1 MRTSVDSSII
11 AYVDNTERIPKTG
24 IFSRP
29 EPVRGIIAVRNLKTG
44 NIFLK
49 KTEDAVKSFR
59 DERFRLDLSM
69 HESEELQREYSSLGL
84 ELFTIELDAE
94 ADENDDLDLLLEER
108 KKHYKAEGVRLYSSG
123 PSR

>member
-84 ELFTIELDAE
+84 ELFTIDLDAE

-108 KKHYKAEGVRLYSSG
+108 KKHYKAEGVTLYSSG

>member
-84 ELFTIELDAE
+84 ELFTIDLDAE

>member
-1 MRTSVDSSII
+1 M
-11 AYVDNTERIPKTG
+11 DNTERIPKTG

-108 KKHYKAEGVRLYSSG
+108 KKHYKAEGVTLYSSG